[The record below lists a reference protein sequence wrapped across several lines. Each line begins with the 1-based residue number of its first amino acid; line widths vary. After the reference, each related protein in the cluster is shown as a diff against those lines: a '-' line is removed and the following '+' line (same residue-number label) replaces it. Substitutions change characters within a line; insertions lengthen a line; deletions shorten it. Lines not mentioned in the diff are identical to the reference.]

1 MVLVELRQDF
11 EVVFLLLQLRV
22 LFSVLYQLRFQMVQV
37 LFLFRVDQLQRLY
50 LLRKLLVH
58 FLVNQKATVDFVYH
72 FRWGRNENYVRV
84 FFEVGVF
91 FR

>member
-22 LFSVLYQLRFQMVQV
+22 LFSVLYQLRFQKVQV

-58 FLVNQKATVDFVYH
+58 FLVLLSLKYE
-72 FRWGRNENYVRV
+72 GKENVVSYGEGIDKVKV
-84 FFEVGVF
+84 LEHVS
-91 FR
+91 